1 MQQGVQTDGACNV
14 QQCWEFL
21 RPFARGFVFKTH
33 RIYLGVRQ
41 YVVKILSLFLFQLK
55 QSASD
60 KLGHCE
66 NVKIDWGLNEVRVFH
81 EVFKEQNQRKMKISW
96 KE

>member
-1 MQQGVQTDGACNV
+1 M
-14 QQCWEFL
+14 L
-21 RPFARGFVFKTH
+21 RPFERGFIFKTH
-33 RIYLGVRQ
+33 RIRGSTLGGNNTV
-41 YVVKILSLFLFQLK
+41 LFFIFQLK

-81 EVFKEQNQRKMKISW
+81 EVFKEPSQRKIKISW
-96 KE
+96 NELDYE